1 MVRDSICLGLLV
13 VMATYCVTA
22 TAATRAAHEESK
34 HTTARPQHSEDT
46 HSEDTWSGTY
56 QVVPSEGNQPPESKF
71 TIVRTDQGYQL
82 REMFSDLRFAET
94 TPGVLTSPTNETAK
108 LFLAEA
114 TFADGQKIRVIRAE
128 LGQMKF
134 LMIAR
139 PSPKHA
145 ADNSTLVI
153 NEETNKSEVAESM
166 VGFADTQIFYR
177 LPEQKVVVRIKI
189 GNNGEFPIKATVHVF
204 PDDSTADGINAWIN
218 NQHSDGLFPE
228 TAEPS
233 HSEDIPME
241 SCTIS
246 NAKLLKRSQEPFG
259 AFKQYEV
266 TFEIAECE
274 NVGGY
279 EVHPFRDTARVYVK
293 E

>member
-1 MVRDSICLGLLV
+1 MVRNCICLGWLV
-13 VMATYCVTA
+13 VMATCCVT
-22 TAATRAAHEESK
+22 TTSATRAAHEESK
-34 HTTARPQHSEDT
+34 QTTARPQ

-56 QVVPSEGNQPPESKF
+56 QVVPSEGKQPPESKF

-82 REMFSDLRFAET
+82 REMFSDLRFTET
-94 TPGVLTSPTNETAK
+94 TPGVLSSSTNKTAK
-108 LFLAEA
+108 LFSAEA
-114 TFADGQKIRVIRAE
+114 IFADGQKIRVIRAE
-128 LGQMKF
+128 MGQMKF

-139 PSPKHA
+139 PSPKPA

-166 VGFADTQIFYR
+166 IGFADTQIFYR
-177 LPEQKVVVRIKI
+177 LPEQKVVVRVKI

-218 NQHSDGLFPE
+218 NQYSDALFPE

-241 SCTIS
+241 SCKIS

-259 AFKQYEV
+259 AYKQYEV
-266 TFEIAECE
+266 TFEISECE

-279 EVHPFRDTARVYVK
+279 EVQPFRDTARVYVK